1 VWLLPAA
8 LDVVA
13 FVAIW
18 TGLSPA
24 RSKPAQRV
32 TKVQQ
37 RRPKRRSRTPRASSA
52 KALVRSAQNDNFNVV
67 RFGPR

>member
-1 VWLLPAA
+1 
-8 LDVVA
+8 VVA
-13 FVAIW
+13 FLAIW

-32 TKVQQ
+32 IKAQQ
-37 RRPKRRSRTPRASSA
+37 RRPKRRARTSRAGSA
-52 KALVRSAQNDNFNVV
+52 KALVRSAQNDNISNVV